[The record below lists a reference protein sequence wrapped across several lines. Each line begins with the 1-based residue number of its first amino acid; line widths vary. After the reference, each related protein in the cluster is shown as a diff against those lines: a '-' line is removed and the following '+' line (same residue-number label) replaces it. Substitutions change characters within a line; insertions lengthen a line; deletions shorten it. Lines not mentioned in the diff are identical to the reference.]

1 MGVAVA
7 QPAKIAAQVP
17 GRRYDHRFFALTT
30 ALMLLTVAIGF
41 GPTYYFA
48 GAWRAPLPSR
58 IIHVHGA
65 LFSSWI
71 LMLVVQTSLVSAKRV
86 DIHRRLG
93 IAGFIIALAMI
104 IVGPIAAT
112 DSLVRGGR
120 IAGRDVQAF
129 YLIPLTDIL
138 IFGSMI
144 IAAWRARRDSAAH
157 KRYIY
162 IATTSL
168 LIAAIARWHVP
179 FIFRNP
185 FHAGLA
191 SDVFLVA
198 LVAYDLWST
207 RRIHRATLWGSIY
220 MLIIQ
225 QVRYPIAGTAT
236 WHSIAS
242 WVQRMAS

>member
-7 QPAKIAAQVP
+7 QPAKITAQVP
-17 GRRYDHRFFALTT
+17 GRRYDHRFFSITT
-30 ALMLLTVAIGF
+30 ALMLLTVIIGF
-41 GPTYYFA
+41 GPSYYFA
-48 GAWRAPLPSR
+48 GAWRAPLPSP

-65 LFSSWI
+65 LFSCWI
-71 LMLVVQTSLVSAKRV
+71 LMLVAQTSLVSAKRV
-86 DIHRRLG
+86 DIHRKLG
-93 IAGFIIALAMI
+93 IAGFLLALAMI

-138 IFGSMI
+138 IFGVVI
-144 IAAWRARRDSAAH
+144 VAAWRARRDSAAH

-179 FIFRNP
+179 YIMRNP
-185 FHAGLA
+185 FLAGLV
-191 SDVFLVA
+191 SDIFLVA

-207 RRIHRATLWGSIY
+207 RRIHRATLWASIY

-225 QVRYPIAGTAT
+225 QIRYPIAGTAT
-236 WHSIAS
+236 WHSIAA
-242 WVQRMAS
+242 WVQRAAS